1 MDIKKEFL
9 EKVDKTNDQ
18 ISASPIIKGLVD
30 GLISLVPFIGS
41 AISSSLDTRAF
52 QLFEE
57 NSRRFAEETREIL
70 EKIEEKKID
79 KNFLESKEF
88 TSLLIEIL
96 GITLELMKKKK
107 LNYLQN
113 YLLGFQL
120 LKERV

>member
-96 GITLELMKKKK
+96 GRTLELMKKKK

-113 YLLGFQL
+113 YVLCFQL

>member
-120 LKERV
+120 LKE